1 MQYSLMHVEDF
12 DDYPGLPSEIVTGA
26 LVSLETRKPSIMG
39 SSFSSFWE
47 YEFTC
52 EFLVDL

>member
-39 SSFSSFWE
+39 GSFSSFWE